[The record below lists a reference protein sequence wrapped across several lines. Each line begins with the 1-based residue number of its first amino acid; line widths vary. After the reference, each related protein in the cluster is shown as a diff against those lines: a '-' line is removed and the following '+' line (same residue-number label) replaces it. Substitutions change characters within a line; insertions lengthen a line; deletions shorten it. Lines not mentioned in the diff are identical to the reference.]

1 MRVVVVGCGGT
12 GIELLKLL
20 AGKGNRL
27 LVVDDDRITLS
38 NLHRSCMFKRTDE
51 GRYKS
56 QRVAEVIN
64 EMHGEEVE
72 FVTQRIQ
79 DVDICIINQYDVLVC
94 AVDNVATR
102 MDLNL
107 MFMRSECKMLID
119 CGISGYKAHVKM
131 VRRGLACLYCIK
143 DLYEINNPGI
153 CTMKSLPVHITP
165 ENRNAVLRSMV
176 EMDRDMT
183 LDDMRYFNKKST
195 VMKIID
201 AFNAISPN
209 ELNTNEFEVVGMY
222 DNIMPNVCFINS
234 ICASLVYRMLCSPE
248 TAYDFIFYSSEDK
261 LVINKMLLEKDKDCI
276 VCKYA

>member
-1 MRVVVVGCGGT
+1 
-12 GIELLKLL
+12 
-20 AGKGNRL
+20 
-27 LVVDDDRITLS
+27 
-38 NLHRSCMFKRTDE
+38 MFKRTDE